1 MTDAAEATNRSRR
14 VLEPIERVSEVLF
27 GLIMVLTFTG
37 SLSAAESGRAE
48 VRTMLIG
55 ALGCNLAWGLIDAI
69 MYLMDCLAARAS
81 SVRIVTAVRKAPTD
95 ELAADVIR
103 GALPPVV
110 ASSLDDTELK
120 KIRAELLKVPE
131 TSLRIKLEPVDWI
144 GALAVF
150 LLVFF
155 STIPVILPFLFM
167 QDALVALRI
176 SNAIAVTMMLVLG
189 YTFGKL
195 SGYNPWI
202 MAGSMVLVGSV
213 VVALTIAL
221 GG

>member
-1 MTDAAEATNRSRR
+1 M
-14 VLEPIERVSEVLF
+14 
-27 GLIMVLTFTG
+27 
-37 SLSAAESGRAE
+37 
-48 VRTMLIG
+48 
-55 ALGCNLAWGLIDAI
+55 
-69 MYLMDCLAARAS
+69 
-81 SVRIVTAVRKAPTD
+81 
-95 ELAADVIR
+95 
-103 GALPPVV
+103 V

-120 KIRAELLKVPE
+120 KIRAELLKVPQ

-167 QDALVALRI
+167 QDALVALQI